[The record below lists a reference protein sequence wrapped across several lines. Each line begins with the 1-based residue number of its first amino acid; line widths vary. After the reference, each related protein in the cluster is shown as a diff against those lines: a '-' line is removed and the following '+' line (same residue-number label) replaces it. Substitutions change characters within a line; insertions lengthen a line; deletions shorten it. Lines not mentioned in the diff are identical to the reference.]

1 MTTVRLTW
9 SKHAADYLGSRQEIR
24 EEWDRL
30 NRARGNLPFLAADAI
45 VIALSVFGTGQEKL
59 FIGRRA
65 DGSTAALFVLVP
77 NGKLR
82 WQTFQPS
89 QVPLGAWVADSQIPL
104 LDAARSLLRGALG
117 LGLVLSI
124 TQIDPLFTPRQEDA
138 PDCRHDDYIDTGW
151 IDISG
156 SYEDYWAARGKN
168 LRQNMRK
175 QRAKLESEGIRT
187 EMRILRDRDAMAQA
201 IARYGALE
209 SAGWKAAQGTAVHAD
224 NDQGRFYRELLENA
238 ATRNEAV
245 VYEYCFDNRVVA
257 INLCLERDGVLV
269 VLKTSYDESIK
280 SFSPAFLLR
289 QDELE
294 LLHREATTRRLEYY
308 GRLMEWHTRWTEN
321 KRTIYHLTLY
331 RWPMIKTLS
340 ANRRSSAA
348 KTVTPAGAESAPKDD
363 E

>member
-9 SKHAADYLGSRQEIR
+9 SQHDAEQLASRQDFR
-24 EEWDRL
+24 DAWDRL
-30 NRARGNLPFLAADAI
+30 NRLRGNLPFLAADAI
-45 VIALSVFGTGQEKL
+45 VIALSVFGTGREKL
-59 FIGRRA
+59 FIGRRE
-65 DGSTAALFVLVP
+65 DGSAAALFVLVRS
-77 NGKLR
+77 GKLR

-104 LDAARSLLRGALG
+104 LDVARSLLHGPLG
-117 LGLVLSI
+117 LSLVLSI
-124 TQIDPLFTPRQEDA
+124 TQVDPMFTARQDDA

-151 IDISG
+151 IDIAG

-175 QRAKLESEGIRT
+175 QRAKLEADGIRT
-187 EMRILRDRDAMAQA
+187 EMRVLRDRDAMAQA
-201 IARYGALE
+201 IVRYGALE
-209 SAGWKAAQGTAVHAD
+209 SAGWKAERGTAVHAD
-224 NDQGRFYRELLENA
+224 NQQGQFYRALLENA

-245 VYEYCFDNRVVA
+245 VYEYCFDSRVVA

-269 VLKTSYDESIK
+269 VLKTAYDESIK

-289 QDELE
+289 QDELDM
-294 LLHREATTRRLEYY
+294 LHREATTRRLEYY

-331 RWPMIKTLS
+331 RWPLVKTLS
-340 ANRRSSAA
+340 NRRRSSATPA
-348 KTVTPAGAESAPKDD
+348 ATPAGTEAATKAD